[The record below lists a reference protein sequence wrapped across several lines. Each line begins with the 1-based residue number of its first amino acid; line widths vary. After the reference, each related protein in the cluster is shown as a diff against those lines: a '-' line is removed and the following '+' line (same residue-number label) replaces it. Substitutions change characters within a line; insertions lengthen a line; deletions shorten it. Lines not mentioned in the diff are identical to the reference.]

1 MSIMTGFVILMAEQI
16 GLLWKKY
23 HALPFGVYG
32 ATQVG
37 KTTLHHQLRT
47 RGEVPK
53 IVERTVGRGKATR
66 KTIKIDGDQHTIRT
80 ADVGGE
86 TLYWG
91 EWLTDMK
98 TRKVKYILF
107 LIDDRHMAK
116 HFDIEQQL
124 CWTFLV
130 DTICSPYWDVINRRG
145 KKKEGDYP
153 LAVGLW
159 ANKYDLWKDKYAFD
173 EIQNHPIFESFKA
186 GMQKLNDKGIPC
198 FKYLV
203 SAKTDSEMVYK
214 GINRMIEDY

>member
-53 IVERTVGRGKATR
+53 ITERTVGRGKATR

-98 TRKVKYILF
+98 TRKVKYDTCAKLKL
-107 LIDDRHMAK
+107 LIK
-116 HFDIEQQL
+116 F
-124 CWTFLV
+124 C
-130 DTICSPYWDVINRRG
+130 P
-145 KKKEGDYP
+145 
-153 LAVGLW
+153 
-159 ANKYDLWKDKYAFD
+159 
-173 EIQNHPIFESFKA
+173 
-186 GMQKLNDKGIPC
+186 
-198 FKYLV
+198 
-203 SAKTDSEMVYK
+203 
-214 GINRMIEDY
+214 